1 MGSVELYW
9 IPLGADGNPL
19 VRWGGRLY
27 EWLSARHDGRTPQR
41 LFHSAL
47 VVRPDAG
54 SSYAIEMAPVWSSR
68 EPDRGI
74 VVEGPVGRR
83 WLGRS
88 RLFRYEVRRWR
99 DGVIPDLGEAE
110 GDAVVFDVSGEV
122 GYRLLAAVPTFPP
135 LTWGLDESG
144 TGDMWNSNSLV
155 SWLLSRAGL
164 PVDLAPPDGGRAP
177 GWTAGLVI
185 ASRTPVH
192 AG

>member
-110 GDAVVFDVSGEV
+110 ETPSSSTSAA
-122 GYRLLAAVPTFPP
+122 RLA
-135 LTWGLDESG
+135 
-144 TGDMWNSNSLV
+144 
-155 SWLLSRAGL
+155 
-164 PVDLAPPDGGRAP
+164 
-177 GWTAGLVI
+177 TAC
-185 ASRTPVH
+185 SPQCRRSH
-192 AG
+192 H